1 MEIKT
6 EKLTLIVDIPN
17 VSKRLMDVFSNC
29 GIDYIEQLSSY
40 TERDIMH
47 LRGVGVNLYME
58 IKSLMSEYG
67 VSFMGSSLKEL
78 SKNKI
83 VFSNVKFVSFSY
95 FSFLKEESLLFF
107 SSLSSTSEN
116 KLEISC
122 FILTSSVI
130 HFGAM

>member
-83 VFSNVKFVSFSY
+83 VVDEIVDSY
-95 FSFLKEESLLFF
+95 VHSVNPMDWYGKITKEEKRNE
-107 SSLSSTSEN
+107 LSRECQYWMSAIY
-116 KLEISC
+116 EIVGKY
-122 FILTSSVI
+122 FT
-130 HFGAM
+130 

>member
-1 MEIKT
+1 MGIKT

-83 VFSNVKFVSFSY
+83 VVDEIVDSY
-95 FSFLKEESLLFF
+95 VHSVNPMDWYGKITKEEKR
-107 SSLSSTSEN
+107 N
-116 KLEISC
+116 KLRMECQFWMSAIYEIVGKY
-122 FILTSSVI
+122 FT
-130 HFGAM
+130 

>member
-83 VFSNVKFVSFSY
+83 VVDEIVDSY
-95 FSFLKEESLLFF
+95 VHSVNPMDWYGKITKEEKRNELRKECQFWMSAIY
-107 SSLSSTSEN
+107 
-116 KLEISC
+116 EIVGKY
-122 FILTSSVI
+122 FP
-130 HFGAM
+130 